1 MKKVLSLIC
10 ILAFMISFGACGGRA
25 EKTDPATNA
34 PGSAAGTQTEAPEGS
49 LTLRLIDGA
58 GTDLLVLAGEGSGD
72 VYTVN
77 AAALTLDAAP
87 ENGMLLTFGADI
99 ELLETWPMQISG
111 QNVSAKVADAG
122 KADHGD
128 LCGLYL
134 KVLEDLWTEDS
145 GLNGDIKY
153 ISVSLDEAPGNLT
166 DGEKAAV
173 AWIFAGRHNAQ
184 ALQLGFAQLKEQG
197 YVNANELYWEDGLLF
212 SIKAAEKGSNNETHV
227 AFDAQKWRS
236 GTGAIFFE
244 GCTAACGSGRAWKD
258 YKVGSFA
265 IA

>member
-145 GLNGDIKY
+145 GLNGDIVY
-153 ISVSLDEAPGNLT
+153 VSVDLNDAPGGLT
-166 DGEKAAV
+166 EGEKAAV
-173 AWIFAGRHNAQ
+173 TWVFSCRHNAQ
-184 ALQLGFAQLKEQG
+184 GLRLSFEELKAQG
-197 YVNANELYWEDGLLF
+197 YVKTDELFWKDGLLF
-212 SIKAAEKGSNNETHV
+212 SIKAAAGARNSADKIT
-227 AFDAQKWRS
+227 FDAQKWRS
-236 GTGAIFFE
+236 GDGALFFN
-244 GCTAACGSGRAWKD
+244 GCTAARGSGMQWD
-258 YKVGSFA
+258 PYKPGSFA